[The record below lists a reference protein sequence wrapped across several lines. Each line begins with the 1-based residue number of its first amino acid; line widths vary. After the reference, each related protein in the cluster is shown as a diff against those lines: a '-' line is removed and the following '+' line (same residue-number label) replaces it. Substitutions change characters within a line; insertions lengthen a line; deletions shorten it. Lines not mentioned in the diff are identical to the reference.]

1 MRRLAE
7 RLRKFTS
14 ALTARL
20 GGTASATFGFGL
32 LLISASAFT
41 VSIGLGLLVS
51 GLLLAGGSIAYE
63 RGAERGGKS

>member
-20 GGTASATFGFGL
+20 GGTVSVTFGLGL
-32 LLISASAFT
+32 LMITASAFT
-41 VSIGLGLLVS
+41 VSLGLGLLVG
-51 GLLLAGGSIAYE
+51 GLLLAGGSIAYQ
-63 RGAERGGKS
+63 RGGES